1 MSPETSGTSA
11 RRDGRDPACGAV
23 TRQTHPLRRDP
34 LDAIRLSR
42 PLLHIHPAS
51 RADTLVH
58 ALGDLL
64 VTPAADPFAREVV
77 GVPTRGVERW
87 LTQTLATRLGSTT
100 TDRRDGIVANV
111 AFPSPREIVDDA
123 IAAATGI
130 DRDADPWSRARM
142 TWALLA
148 TVDAHLGEEWLAILR
163 DHLRDSAGIAA
174 DDALPEH
181 EAPRRLVAVRHLAG
195 LYDRYALHRPAM
207 LHAWARGEDV
217 DGSGATLHPEAA
229 WQAELWRQLRTRIDA
244 PDPAE
249 RLDAAVATICDTST
263 PLDLELPPRLSLFGL
278 TRLPPA
284 HLAILRALAARHEV
298 HLFLLHPSPALWEAV
313 AARLAT
319 ADHEAAATAQ
329 ARREDDPTAGLARN
343 RILASWGRDARE
355 LQVVLGAGKAR
366 VVHAHP
372 GDGSA
377 DVPAGTLV
385 PPDDGAA
392 EVPAGTLLQRLQA
405 DVRADVAPPG
415 PPRGA
420 TGDATTPDQRP
431 LLDPTDRS
439 VELHACHGR
448 ARQVEVLRDAIL
460 HALREDPTLEPRDV
474 IVMCPDIETFAPLI
488 HATFGAAGAEPT
500 DDPDAPPDLRVR
512 LADRAL
518 RQTNPVLG
526 VVGRLLDLATERM
539 TASQV
544 LDLVDR
550 APVRR
555 RFGLD
560 DDDLAR
566 LEDWIAGTGTRWGL
580 DAPHR
585 APFRLDGLVENTWRT
600 GLDRVLVGVTMTEDG
615 QRLVAG
621 VLPLDDVESGA
632 IDLAGRIAELIDR
645 LDETVTRFQE
655 PRTIADWATELATAA
670 DLLTATGP
678 RDEWQRAA
686 LDRLL
691 ADLAQDAGA
700 TAEPR
705 ASVRPASV
713 DLPPENGGASTLTA
727 AGRDGGAAGAV
738 AVSTDAADPLLDVGE
753 VRALLDDALAGRSTR
768 ANFRTGHLTVC
779 TLQPMRSIPH
789 RVVCLLGL
797 DDDCFPRKSP
807 RDGDDLI
814 TADPHVGDH
823 DGRGEDRQML
833 LDALLAAGDRLVITT
848 TGNDERTNTPCPP
861 AVPVGELL
869 DAIDRT
875 VRTADG
881 TPARAQITVR
891 HPLQPFDP
899 RNFTPGRL
907 TPDQPFGF
915 DPVTLAGAR
924 ALAQDRHAKPRF
936 LSQPLDPLTDTVVE
950 LDDLV
955 RFVEHPARA
964 FLRRRLGV
972 SLSERDD
979 EVHDGLPI
987 DLDHLEQWAIGN
999 RMLQARL
1006 AGRTL
1011 EETIAAERARGVLP
1025 PGAMS
1030 TKVVTD
1036 LGRNVESVAAA
1047 AQQLLDLDAGE
1058 RTSLDVRVTLPDGR
1072 LLSGTVPG
1080 VRGTELQLVLYS
1092 RLGPK
1097 HRLAAWVRFLA
1108 LTATHPDRAITAATL
1123 GRARFGAGREAT
1135 VSSARIDPLE
1145 SPEGTTPADHARA
1158 LLGDLV
1164 DLMDRGLSA
1173 PAPLVC
1179 ATSAAYAQAVHRGF
1193 QPMRPASSAWTS
1205 TYNFDREDKDPEH
1218 RLLYGRVH
1226 PFENLVRTA
1235 PRADEQGDGWDAQQP
1250 SRFGRWALRLWTP
1263 LLDAETVVDR

>member
-1 MSPETSGTSA
+1 MSVSRIAACQATVRA
-11 RRDGRDPACGAV
+11 CDHALRDDAPPPV
-23 TRQTHPLRRDP
+23 LR
-34 LDAIRLSR
+34 
-42 PLLHIHPAS
+42 IHPEPHAC
-51 RADTLVH
+51 ALVAH
-58 ALGDLL
+58 LGDLL
-64 VTPAADPFAREVV
+64 AVPASDPFAREVV
-77 GVPTRGVERW
+77 AVPTRGVERW
-87 LTQTLATRLGSTT
+87 LTQTLATRLGVTR
-100 TDRRDGIVANV
+100 TDDPTASARSDGIVANV
-111 AFPSPREIVDDA
+111 SFPSPREIVDA
-123 IAAATGI
+123 ATAAATGV

-142 TWALLA
+142 TWELLE
-148 TVDAHLGEEWLAILR
+148 TVDAHLGEPWLAILR

-174 DDALPEH
+174 DDDLPAH

-207 LHAWARGEDV
+207 LHAWAKGEDV
-217 DGSGATLHPEAA
+217 DGSGAALHPEAA
-229 WQAELWRQLRTRIDA
+229 WQAELWRRLRTRIDA

-249 RLDAAVATICDTST
+249 RLDTAVATICDAAS
-263 PLDLELPPRLSLFGL
+263 PLALDLPPRLSLFGL

-284 HLAILRALAARHEV
+284 HLAILRALSTRLDV
-298 HLFLLHPSPALWEAV
+298 HLFLLHPSPALWNAV
-313 AARLAT
+313 AEHLVSAGRT
-319 ADHEAAATAQ
+319 APAPVRRAA
-329 ARREDDPTAGLARN
+329 DPTAGLARN
-343 RILASWGRDARE
+343 RILSSWGRDARE
-355 LQVVLGAGKAR
+355 LQVVLGAGEDGGI
-366 VVHAHP
+366 VVQ
-372 GDGSA
+372 SA
-377 DVPAGTLV
+377 DDAGGA
-385 PPDDGAA
+385 DGASA
-392 EVPAGTLLQRLQA
+392 VNLLQRLQA

-415 PPRGA
+415 PPRGEDGA
-420 TGDATTPDQRP
+420 RDERA
-431 LLDPTDRS
+431 LLHPADRS

-474 IVMCPDIETFAPLI
+474 IVMCPDIEAFAPLI
-488 HATFGAAGAEPT
+488 QATFGAAGTEPT

-518 RQTNPVLG
+518 RQTTPVLG
-526 VVGRLLDLATERM
+526 VVGRLLELATERM

-550 APVRR
+550 SPVRR

-580 DAPHR
+580 DAAHR
-585 APFRLDGLVENTWRT
+585 APFRLDGLAENTWRA
-600 GLDRVLVGVTMTEDG
+600 GLDRVLVGVTMTEDE

-655 PRTIADWATELATAA
+655 PRTIAGWATELATAA

-691 ADLAQDAGA
+691 ADLAQDAA
-700 TAEPR
+700 PA
-705 ASVRPASV
+705 RPLTV
-713 DLPPENGGASTLTA
+713 DPPPENGGSSTLA
-727 AGRDGGAAGAV
+727 VAGRDGGAVDAGG
-738 AVSTDAADPLLDVGE
+738 DAPGDATADPLLDVGE
-753 VRALLDDALAGRSTR
+753 VRALLDDALAGRPTR

-823 DGRGEDRQML
+823 EGRGEDRQML

-881 TPARAQITVR
+881 TPARERITVR

-907 TPDQPFGF
+907 TPDQSFGF
-915 DPVTLAGAR
+915 DSVTLAGAR
-924 ALAQDRHAKPRF
+924 ALAEDRHARPRF
-936 LSQPLDPLTDTVVE
+936 LPQPLDPLPDTVVE

-987 DLDHLEQWAIGN
+987 DLDHLEQWAIGD
-999 RMLQARL
+999 RILRARL

-1011 EETIAAERARGVLP
+1011 EEALAAERARGVLP

-1030 TKVVTD
+1030 TKVVAD

-1047 AQQLLDLDAGE
+1047 AAQLLDLQAGR

-1080 VRGTELQLVLYS
+1080 ARGDTLELVLYS

-1108 LTATHPDRAITAATL
+1108 LTAARPGRPISAATL

-1135 VSSARIDPLE
+1135 ISCARIDPLTG
-1145 SPEGTTPADHARA
+1145 PDGTNPAALARS

-1164 DLMDRGLSA
+1164 DLMDRGLRE

-1193 QPMRPASSAWTS
+1193 APMRPASSAWTS

-1226 PFENLVRTA
+1226 PFENLVLSG
-1235 PRADEQGDGWDAQQP
+1235 PRDDEKGDGWDAQQP

-1263 LLDAETVVDR
+1263 LLNSETVVDR